1 MTLHFA
7 IKALG
12 KAPRS
17 DVIFPSCGSY
27 RVVRKASEG
36 SGEGWKA
43 LGTVRAKMSLE
54 EAAVSP
60 GEKHP
65 GAISR
70 GAEAAIPYIWGKTT
84 SKQALRASG
93 RFKLASP
100 SFETK

>member
-1 MTLHFA
+1 MTLRFA

-60 GEKHP
+60 GEKQESAPEAGP
-65 GAISR
+65 GVWMPTC
-70 GAEAAIPYIWGKTT
+70 G
-84 SKQALRASG
+84 SG
-93 RFKLASP
+93 SNLQR
-100 SFETK
+100 